1 MKIAKS
7 GIDRIVS
14 SKSSVKSKPPRQVP
28 ANGPN
33 ESSIE
38 GGHDENSFMPAIT
51 VRWFRSGQIE
61 Y

>member
-28 ANGPN
+28 AYGPN
-33 ESSIE
+33 ESSID
-38 GGHDENSFMPAIT
+38 GGHDDNSFVMFMLAT
-51 VRWFRSGQIE
+51 TFCWMTSD
-61 Y
+61 